1 MNKLSI
7 IFISAFSL
15 STLLSCD
22 EVEKFTDVKFSS
34 TISQS
39 LPVAVTGTDEMT
51 ISIVLDATT
60 DTEIKKYAD
69 KIKKYEIE
77 EILFAIENYD
87 APTDDEIYF
96 NGEIGFSNKSVQSAS
111 SSCTISP
118 LNVTHVN
125 GTGDFNI
132 STCDAIV
139 GEISTIISDDNAI
152 KIYMTGTFT
161 NAPLSFRLKVT
172 IKVAVTANP
181 L

>member
-1 MNKLSI
+1 MNKFTI
-7 IFISAFSL
+7 IFLSVFSL
-15 STLLSCD
+15 FALMSCE
-22 EVEKFTDVKFSS
+22 EVGKFTDVKFSS

-51 ISIVLDATT
+51 VSIVLDATT
-60 DTEIKKYAD
+60 DAEIKKYTD

-77 EILFAIENYD
+77 EILFAIEDYD
-87 APTDDEIYF
+87 APTADEIYF
-96 NGEIGFSNKSVQSAS
+96 NGEIGFSNKSAQSAS
-111 SSCTISP
+111 SSCAISP
-118 LNVTHVN
+118 LNVTHVD

-139 GEISTIISDDNAI
+139 GGISTIISDDNVI
-152 KIYMTGTFT
+152 KVYMKGTFT